1 MPQSNKIVDKL
12 KNLLDSGSKKDKPK
26 CDRIAELLK
35 KLKKQERAAK
45 EKLANEKDRTKRK
58 RLITEIKILHTQR
71 KKAIRRY
78 KELKKKC

>member
-1 MPQSNKIVDKL
+1 MPQTNEIVEKL
-12 KNLLDSGSKKDKPK
+12 KNLLDTGKKSERPK
-26 CDRIAELLK
+26 YERIAELLK
-35 KLKKQERAAK
+35 KLKKQERATK

-58 RLITEIKILHTQR
+58 RLLTDIKILHTQR